1 MLYQLIAK
9 NKKGNPSKQKKF
21 QIFNLSK
28 NWDMILNQ
36 KDSNAILCQK
46 KLGNVNISLGSLNRC
61 YTFGFI
67 NFN

>member
-1 MLYQLIAK
+1 
-9 NKKGNPSKQKKF
+9 
-21 QIFNLSK
+21 
-28 NWDMILNQ
+28 MILNQ

-61 YTFGFI
+61 YTFGFN